1 MDKEMLKQAAYGP
14 VAGYIASALIS
25 KYNSTETIIDQTVEL
40 TKAIVDKIYA

>member
-14 VAGYIASALIS
+14 VAGYIASALIRQGF
-25 KYNSTETIIDQTVEL
+25 NDTEVIDQTVEI

>member
-14 VAGYIASALIS
+14 VAGYIANALIRRCLS
-25 KYNSTETIIDQTVEL
+25 DTEVIDQTVEL